1 MLVSSQVTV
10 VTDSIANIPKEMT
23 EKHKII
29 VVPIVLFVQGNLY
42 RDGEDI
48 TPSKAYKLFLQDP
61 ESFKSSP
68 ASAGQYL
75 EAFRK
80 ASNQAN
86 SILCVTLSSKLS
98 TGYQMASLAK
108 VQAKTEMPQA
118 SIEVLDSETATVAE
132 GLIALAAAQTAEEGK
147 ELAEVMK
154 EAKKVKDRVNFLI
167 LLDTIKHVYRTGR
180 IPKIASQMGSLFH
193 IKPILT
199 SSSGL
204 IKFKGMVR
212 NREKGIDHLLKILRD
227 RVGESLVHIAVTHA
241 YVEDEAQKL
250 KERIASEFNCAELFI
265 TEFSPVMGY
274 ATGPGTLGFAYY
286 KD

>member
-1 MLVSSQVTV
+1 LLSSQVAI
-10 VTDSIANIPKEMT
+10 VTDSIANIPKEMA
-23 EKHKII
+23 EQYKITI
-29 VVPIVLFVQGNLY
+29 IPIVLFVQGHLY

-48 TPSKAYKLFLQDP
+48 TPSEAYKLFLHDP
-61 ESFKSSP
+61 EDFKTSP
-68 ASAGQYL
+68 ASPGQYL

-86 SILCVTLSSKLS
+86 NILCVTLSSKLS
-98 TGYQMASLAK
+98 TEYQMASLAK
-108 VQAKTEMPQA
+108 EQAKTEIPQA

-147 ELAEVMK
+147 EFAEVVK
-154 EAKKVKDRVNFLI
+154 EAREVKDRVNFLI

-180 IPKIASQMGSLFH
+180 IPKVASQMGSLFK

-212 NREKGIDHLLKILRD
+212 NREKGIDHILKILRD
-227 RVGESLVHIAVTHA
+227 RVGESPVHIAVTHA
-241 YVEDEAQKL
+241 YAQDEAQKM